1 MCYANL
7 SNCRYVV
14 TDLLTEPDFFD
25 DEETAIE
32 NANYLSANTGRTYFV
47 CDIIET
53 VEGEHPYTSANDSSF
68 LVGNSDLSNP
78 FEDEDGSLNAYL
90 IDDEEEAG
98 ERASETIRANPM
110 FASLTVYQVTPLF
123 NIVRTCDTVREY

>member
-7 SNCRYVV
+7 SNRPYVV

-25 DEETAIE
+25 DKETAIE
-32 NANYLSANTGRTYFV
+32 DAAYLSAETGRTYFV

-53 VEGEHPYTSANDSSF
+53 VKGEHPYTPANNSSF

-78 FEDEDGSLNAYL
+78 FEDEDGSLNTYL

-98 ERASETIRANPM
+98 EWASETIKADPM

-123 NIVRTCDTVREY
+123 NVVRTCSTVREY